1 MELRWLK
8 GNWSFGSYKLQ
19 FRNRVSLS
27 QGGSVLEEWQDVPI
41 AIHTNKPSLTD
52 IFKEE
57 IDRAQIL
64 DLEFVG
70 RLAQIA
76 ENHILG
82 GGKV

>member
-8 GNWSFGSYKLQ
+8 GNWSFGNFKLQ
-19 FRNRVSLS
+19 YLKDPMH
-27 QGGSVLEEWQDVPI
+27 GHWEDVPVVTKS
-41 AIHTNKPSLTD
+41 AKPSLAD

-57 IDRAQIL
+57 IDKVRIL